1 MTEEQLEESE
11 ENKMIFIWYYDVF
24 LPAAVG
30 SNAQYGPRVR
40 YYKEYTA
47 EITLYRT
54 QRVAVSVKVEAFGLL
69 IYDNCVDKW
78 NYQYTQ
84 KEADPNG
91 KIQAHCKENR
101 GKYTYIPKGEAG
113 AEERRKAVCGFTK
126 AGLDKFT
133 ELVKFIKKRR
143 NDDANNGNAT
153 AKLALKLLR
162 KKNKI
167 QSDTGE
173 EVKPAAK
180 KRRVVREAPAL
191 PPQDLL
197 VDEED

>member
-1 MTEEQLEESE
+1 M
-11 ENKMIFIWYYDVF
+11 
-24 LPAAVG
+24 
-30 SNAQYGPRVR
+30 
-40 YYKEYTA
+40 
-47 EITLYRT
+47 
-54 QRVAVSVKVEAFGLL
+54 
-69 IYDNCVDKW
+69 
-78 NYQYTQ
+78 
-84 KEADPNG
+84 
-91 KIQAHCKENR
+91 
-101 GKYTYIPKGEAG
+101 
-113 AEERRKAVCGFTK
+113 CGFTK

-191 PPQDLL
+191 PPQELL